1 MRWLF
6 RPSMLV
12 LLSVVLAA
20 GAAALVLWSPP
31 QQIRAAPLRDDESE
45 VVWLYSATN
54 ESSWERF
61 VTAVSR
67 AAERLAAAS
76 PGLSVRIDDNT
87 FPRHTTGHPELA
99 VTVRDGSQR
108 LVFRWYK
115 LTSDQ
120 KTEQWVA
127 ALLDGPRRPPLAIIA
142 GNSSD
147 QAKEIAL
154 ALKGEVAR
162 RGLGTAP
169 LLLLTTATA
178 DRVSVGEMV
187 DTVPLGSL
195 HAGYTFRFCFT
206 NQQMA
211 EAVTRFVTARD
222 ELRPDPGPPY
232 VAMWQDDAYSKD
244 LTGRFCTVLQG
255 PLTGRAGPAP
265 LPVSETIDYSVG
277 GFDQPNRWE
286 APAVERLM
294 RTKIEKFPG
303 QQRPLL
309 VLAAPSSQPARR
321 VLRGLARTAPA
332 EARHFVVLTGDALSF
347 NTVYRDR
354 DVLWPV
360 QDLPFDLVFFCH
372 RNPVDEAAGFL
383 REDNQAPGTTAPATG
398 TEDLLLYMDIVEALV
413 QAVGQGDAMPADG
426 DDLGARLRQARW
438 RDGRVAFGGEG
449 PELFD
454 ADGNRRDGTGEH
466 IVWLRPAVQGTR
478 VLPQAAI
485 EVYDR
490 QGQDQGGP
498 WHLVRRLEV
507 DYDETGEH
515 P

>member
-20 GAAALVLWSPP
+20 GAAAVVLWSPP
-31 QQIRAAPLRDDESE
+31 PEIRAAPLHDNESE
-45 VVWLYSATN
+45 VVWLYPATN

-67 AAERLAAAS
+67 AAERLASAS

-99 VTVRDGSQR
+99 VTVRGGSQR

-127 ALLDGPRRPPLAIIA
+127 ALLDGSRRPPLAIVA

-162 RGLGTAP
+162 RGLAAAP
-169 LLLLTTATA
+169 LLLLTAATA
-178 DRVSVGEMV
+178 DRVDVPGA
-187 DTVPLGSL
+187 DDAVPLNAL
-195 HAGYTFRFCFT
+195 HAGHTFRFCFT

-211 EAVTRFVTARD
+211 ADVAGFAAARD
-222 ELRPDPGPPY
+222 ELRPDAGPFY
-232 VAMWQDDAYSKD
+232 VAKWEDDAYSKD
-244 LTGRFCTVLQG
+244 LTGRFCAVLQRPG
-255 PLTGRAGPAP
+255 PEGTSP
-265 LPVSETIDYSVG
+265 LPIPANIDYSVG

-286 APAVERLM
+286 AREVKLLM
-294 RTKIEKFPG
+294 QQKTEKFPN
-303 QQRPLL
+303 QKRPLL

-321 VLRGLARTAPA
+321 LLRGLVRTAPA
-332 EARHFVVLTGDALSF
+332 EARRFVVLTGDALSF

-354 DVLWPV
+354 NVLWPV

-383 REDNQAPGTTAPATG
+383 REDNQAPGTTAPGTG

-413 QAVGQGDAMPADG
+413 QAADQGGAMPADG

-438 RDGRVAFGGEG
+438 RDDHVAFGGDG

-466 IVWLRPAVQGTR
+466 IVWLRPAVRRAR

-490 QGQDQGGP
+490 QGQDASGP
-498 WHLVRRLEV
+498 WRLVRRLDV

>member
-12 LLSVVLAA
+12 LLSVVLAV

-31 QQIRAAPLRDDESE
+31 PEIRAAPLRDDESE
-45 VVWLYSATN
+45 VVWLYPATN
-54 ESSWERF
+54 ESTWERF
-61 VTAVSR
+61 VTAVSK
-67 AAERLAAAS
+67 AASRLAADY
-76 PGLSVRIDDNT
+76 PGLEVRIDDAA
-87 FPRHTTGHPELA
+87 FPRHTNAHPELA
-99 VTVRDGSQR
+99 VTVRGGSQR

-120 KTEQWVA
+120 NTRQWVA
-127 ALLDGPRRPPLAIIA
+127 ALLDGSRRPPLAIIG

-147 QAKEIAL
+147 QAREIAL
-154 ALKGEVAR
+154 ALKNEVAR
-162 RGLGTAP
+162 RHLATAP
-169 LLLLTTATA
+169 LLLLTAATA
-178 DRVSVGEMV
+178 DRVQ
-187 DTVPLGSL
+187 VPGQPDPAALVSL
-195 HAGYTFRFCFT
+195 HAGRTFRFCFT

-211 EAVTRFVTARD
+211 EAVTRFVSARD

-232 VAMWQDDAYSKD
+232 VAMWDDDAYSKD
-244 LTGRFCTVLQG
+244 LTGRFCTVLQA
-255 PLTGRAGPAP
+255 PLAGGSGPAP

-286 APAVERLM
+286 APAIERLM
-294 RTKIEKFPG
+294 RTKIEKFSD
-303 QQRPLL
+303 QKRPLL

-332 EARHFVVLTGDALSF
+332 EARRFVVLTGDALSF

-372 RNPVDEAAGFL
+372 RNPVDESAGFL
-383 REDNQAPGTTAPATG
+383 RGDPQAAGTTAPATG
-398 TEDLLLYMDIVEALV
+398 TEDLLLDMDIVEALV
-413 QAVGQGDAMPADG
+413 QAVGQGDAVPADG
-426 DDLGARLRQARW
+426 DALAARLRQARW
-438 RDGRVAFGGEG
+438 REGRVAFGGDG

-454 ADGNRRDGTGEH
+454 GDGNRRDGTGEH
-466 IVWLRPAVQGTR
+466 IVWLRPDVQGAR

-490 QGQDQGGP
+490 QGQDPGGS
-498 WHLVRRLEV
+498 WHPVRRLAV
-507 DYDETGEH
+507 DYDDTGDH